1 MEKCPSSRDSG
12 LADISPASAL
22 PNGDNSSRAERVG
35 VVIVGG
41 GVAGLTAAKT
51 LLEEGV
57 EDFVILEAQD
67 RLGGRVHTVRRGPVL
82 VEAGA
87 EWIHG
92 GLKNPLYRLASSL
105 HAVGKEAPEDAY
117 ERRVVT
123 QDGEPCDPTPCESV
137 VTTLMDECDNN
148 GILAPYYNTGYGQYY
163 VDRFPDVYGPGH
175 DSAKGKAWLHLLEQM
190 VKGEEGTD
198 SWMDISAQDADE
210 YIDLGEDYNWTDG
223 FDTLINYLEKSIPN
237 DRIRLNSPVSRI
249 LWNES
254 DDEVEVMTCD
264 EGEVSYITSVVL
276 VTVSLGVLKEQH
288 ERLFWPVLPEPFA
301 RNLQLVELGVA
312 NKIQLGWPVTWWRS
326 GPLELFLLWTS
337 FDLESEMDWLYGVVA
352 IESVYNQ
359 PSVLAMFIMGEYSR
373 KMEKLPEDTV
383 KEHVLSLLRRVTRQ
397 DVPTPTFFNRTTWG
411 SNPWTR
417 GSYSSFVS
425 VGGTK
430 AGLLRREAL
439 ATPIV
444 NANRKTVLTWAGE
457 HTHNTRYGTVDGAMA
472 TGKREAHRILSI
484 LNAN

>member
-12 LADISPASAL
+12 LADIFPASAL

-254 DDEVEVMTCD
+254 DDEVEVMTCG

-312 NKIQLGWPVTWWRS
+312 NKIQLGWPVTWWGS

-439 ATPIV
+439 ATPIA